1 MRFGVP
7 GPLWAESSPCECA
20 GAPKLALIGQNVNFN
35 GVSALLAAELA
46 AQLHRQA
53 HILTI
58 VTGDADSGRSRRC
71 TGAVCA
77 SQSAL
82 LRKVRF
88 LTSRFFAGRSF
99 RRPVPLMCLRCPPGS
114 GASTWAGALESGEYS
129 VCSRCHS
136 ARFSQVPGAV
146 SVVTP
151 SAGRPRAH
159 IG

>member
-20 GAPKLALIGQNVNFN
+20 GPAKLAIIGQNVNFS

-46 AQLHRQA
+46 AQLLRQA

-58 VTGDADSGRSRRC
+58 VTGDAGSGRSRRC

-99 RRPVPLMCLRCPPGS
+99 RRPVPLTCLRCPPGS
-114 GASTWAGALESGEYS
+114 GASTWADALESGEYS
-129 VCSRCHS
+129 AHSGGHS
-136 ARFSQVPGAV
+136 ARFREVSGAV
-146 SVVTP
+146 SVVWCSTGHP
-151 SAGRPRAH
+151 KSHMG
-159 IG
+159 

>member
-46 AQLHRQA
+46 AQLLRQA

-58 VTGDADSGRSRRC
+58 VTGDAGSGRQRRC

-82 LRKVRF
+82 LRKVCF

-99 RRPVPLMCLRCPPGS
+99 HRPVPLTCLRCPPGS
-114 GASTWAGALESGEYS
+114 GAST
-129 VCSRCHS
+129 
-136 ARFSQVPGAV
+136 
-146 SVVTP
+146 
-151 SAGRPRAH
+151 
-159 IG
+159 